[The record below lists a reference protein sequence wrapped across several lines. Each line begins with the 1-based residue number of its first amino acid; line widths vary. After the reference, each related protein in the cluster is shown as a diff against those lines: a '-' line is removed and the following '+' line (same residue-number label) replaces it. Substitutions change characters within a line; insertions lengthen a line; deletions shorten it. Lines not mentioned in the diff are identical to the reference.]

1 MVSSQ
6 FPEVPRTNGVWLRWS
21 WRDLRRHW
29 VAVVVIALV
38 MAIGIGVYAGLGS
51 TSTWRRLSNDESFAV
66 LDMHD
71 LQVTL
76 SPGTFIQEGILS
88 AAVGGLEDSGAVV
101 AASERIVVD
110 NQIDASTGSD
120 SILVAARIV
129 GMDVASGTAV
139 DDLWVRDGQVP
150 VAGSSSGVLEAKFA
164 EHWNLPAAGSV
175 TVGGNRRV
183 EYVGL
188 GMSPEDFFYEG
199 PEGSI
204 FSEGDLAPLYLP
216 LSAAQDVVGRP
227 GSVNDL
233 VVKLADGA
241 DRDRVEAQLSAAVAD
256 LGVSAIV
263 STRDDATSYR
273 VLYEDIDNDQQFW
286 NMLAGLVLVAA
297 GLAAFNLV
305 SRIVEAQRREIGI
318 GMAIGVSRMKL
329 AIRPLLVGVQVGVLA
344 TIAGVAVG
352 LLVGQAMANLIESF
366 LPLPVQRAPFQFG
379 VFSQAAVLA
388 LLIPIAASAIPV
400 WRAVRV
406 EPIEAIRTGHLAAK
420 TSRLTDL
427 TGRWKLPGSSF
438 TQIPIRNFL
447 RTPRRTALTA
457 VGVGAAIA
465 ALVAVFGMLD
475 SFGRTIDQIG
485 SELTKGDADRTV
497 VQLDTFYPTDSPV
510 IVAISDAPT
519 VGAVDTG
526 LRLPV
531 TALATNG
538 ADDLDLLVEL
548 IDLDHAAWTPT
559 IEQSG
564 GAPEAGVILSGKALD
579 DLGLSLG
586 QSLSLLHPSRGSSG
600 AFALVESEFTVT
612 GIHANPLRSFAFL
625 DLDQAARF
633 GLQDTTNILH
643 TSPGAGAGRA
653 DLQRALFGL
662 DGVTSTQ
669 PVAQI
674 SEAFD
679 SALAQFVGFLVIAA
693 AAVLALALLIAFN
706 ATRIS
711 VDERRRE
718 HATMRAFGVP
728 VRSIMG
734 VVVKESVLVGILAT
748 VIGLATGVVFLQV
761 MLRSLATTTLP
772 DLAIGTFIS
781 PTTVLIAMA
790 VGIVAVAIAPLFLI
804 RRVSKM
810 DIPDTL
816 RVME

>member
-1 MVSSQ
+1 MV
-6 FPEVPRTNGVWLRWS
+6 R
-21 WRDLRRHW
+21 
-29 VAVVVIALV
+29 
-38 MAIGIGVYAGLGS
+38 
-51 TSTWRRLSNDESFAV
+51 
-66 LDMHD
+66 
-71 LQVTL
+71 
-76 SPGTFIQEGILS
+76 
-88 AAVGGLEDSGAVV
+88 
-101 AASERIVVD
+101 
-110 NQIDASTGSD
+110 
-120 SILVAARIV
+120 
-129 GMDVASGTAV
+129 
-139 DDLWVRDGQVP
+139 
-150 VAGSSSGVLEAKFA
+150 
-164 EHWNLPAAGSV
+164 
-175 TVGGNRRV
+175 
-183 EYVGL
+183 
-188 GMSPEDFFYEG
+188 
-199 PEGSI
+199 
-204 FSEGDLAPLYLP
+204 
-216 LSAAQDVVGRP
+216 
-227 GSVNDL
+227 
-233 VVKLADGA
+233 LADGA
-241 DRDRVEAQLSAAVAD
+241 DRDRIEAQLSAAIAD

-263 STRDDATSYR
+263 STRDEATAYR

-352 LLVGQAMANLIESF
+352 LLVGQAMANLFESF
-366 LPLPVQRAPFQFG
+366 LPLPVHLAPFQFG

-388 LLIPIAASAIPV
+388 LVIPIAASAIPV

-475 SFGRTIDQIG
+475 SFSRTIDQIG
-485 SELTKGDADRTV
+485 TELTKGDADRVV
-497 VQLDTFYPTDSPV
+497 VQLDTFYPTDSTV
-510 IVAISDAPT
+510 IVAIADAPT
-519 VGAVDTG
+519 VGAVDAG
-526 LRLPV
+526 LRLPA
-531 TALATNG
+531 TAIATNG

-586 QSLSLLHPSRGSSG
+586 DSMTLLHPSRGSSG

-612 GIHANPLRSFAFL
+612 GIHANPLRTFAFL
-625 DLDQAARF
+625 DIDQAARF

-643 TSPGAGAGRA
+643 TSPGAGAGRS
-653 DLQRALFGL
+653 DLQRVLFGL

-679 SALAQFVGFLVIAA
+679 SAMAQFVGFLVIAG

-748 VIGLATGVVFLQV
+748 VIGLATGVLFLQV

-772 DLAIGTFIS
+772 DLAIETFIS
-781 PTTVLIAMA
+781 PTTVVIAMA